1 MGSSMC
7 IEDRHKCIS
16 DRKLFGGKSKQLL
29 KDPDTNLN
37 KMFIASTIM
46 TKKQNISQ
54 KIKKYKRKIRI
65 LEKQLEN

>member
-16 DRKLFGGKSKQLL
+16 DRKLFGGKNKQLL
-29 KDPDTNLN
+29 KEPNMNLN
-37 KMFIASTIM
+37 KMFIASSIM
-46 TKKQNISQ
+46 TNKRNISK